1 MSQWL
6 ETETEEDL
14 THSDDDSQEI
24 TYQEML
30 VKNGVIEYADTI
42 LGQEEMEAKKA
53 MANVRMVPR
62 VCSCGSMRCSLIP
75 FYGLPKPVFHAEIE
89 PLPMMQRDPTAA
101 RMVQS
106 GI

>member
-1 MSQWL
+1 MNYL

-30 VKNGVIEYADTI
+30 VANGVIEYGDTI
-42 LGQEEMEAKKA
+42 LGQEEMMAKKA
-53 MANVRMVPR
+53 ISSVQMVPR
-62 VCSCGSMRCSLIP
+62 VCSCGSMRCSLIR
-75 FYGLPKPVFHAEIE
+75 FYGLPKPVFHTEIE
-89 PLPMMQRDPTAA
+89 PLPWGQKDPTAA

-106 GI
+106 GM